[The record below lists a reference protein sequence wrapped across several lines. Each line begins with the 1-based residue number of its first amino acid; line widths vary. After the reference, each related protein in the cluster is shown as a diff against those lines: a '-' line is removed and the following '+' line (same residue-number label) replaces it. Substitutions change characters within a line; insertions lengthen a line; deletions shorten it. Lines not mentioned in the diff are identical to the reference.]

1 MKIIPFVFILAYL
14 SCNGQQNSIGLKDEL
29 ESIYGSD
36 QFYREKISKLAPS
49 DIQFLELW
57 KKQEHVDSINIRR
70 AIVIIDSIGVPGRT
84 LVGDSASK
92 AIFFVIQHSNINYQ
106 EKYLPLF
113 IKSAKSGELDWK
125 LVAMMIDRIKVNKN
139 EKQIYGTQIVPIKD
153 PVTGY
158 ITDKCEFAPI
168 EDEKNV
174 NLKRK
179 SVGHG
184 TIEEY
189 AKKFGIEYKLKND
202 R

>member
-1 MKIIPFVFILAYL
+1 MKILTLIFILACL
-14 SCNGQQNSIGLKDEL
+14 SCNGQQNSKSLKDEL
-29 ESIYGSD
+29 ESIYGTD
-36 QFYREKISKLAPS
+36 QFYREKISRLTPS

-57 KKQEHVDSINIRR
+57 KKQEQIDSLNLKR
-70 AIVIIDSIGVPGRT
+70 AIAIIDSIGIPGPNM
-84 LVGDSASK
+84 VGDSASK

-113 IKSAKSGELDWK
+113 IKSAENGELEWK
-125 LVAMMIDRIKVNKN
+125 LVALMIDRIKVNKK
-139 EKQIYGTQIVPIKD
+139 EKQIYGTQLIPIKD
-153 PVTGY
+153 SITGY

-179 SVGHG
+179 SVGLG

-189 AKKFGIEYKLKND
+189 AKKFGMEYKFKD
-202 R
+202 Q